1 MCHGLCAGIG
11 HQFTC
16 HQGQQ
21 DQGKAATW
29 MHCLK
34 VPDSADEA
42 KKKRKMAGL
51 WFLRVDWDGKKEDA
65 GRGEEGRGGQEG
77 VGFTPEPP
85 LPRYRA
91 TAPSE

>member
-29 MHCLK
+29 MHCLQVK
-34 VPDSADEA
+34 IHADEA
-42 KKKRKMAGL
+42 NKKENDWP

-65 GRGEEGRGGQEG
+65 GRGEEGREGQEG

-91 TAPSE
+91 I

>member
-1 MCHGLCAGIG
+1 MSRAVRWNRPPVHMPPRPARPG
-11 HQFTC
+11 
-16 HQGQQ
+16 QGCDVDALPQSPQ
-21 DQGKAATW
+21 
-29 MHCLK
+29 
-34 VPDSADEA
+34 DSADEA

-91 TAPSE
+91 I